1 MSGQLPVG
9 MPGVPVF
16 AVIDT
21 ETSGLSAATHRV
33 VEVGVCVTDVEF
45 TPLATWH
52 TVINP
57 QAPVANS
64 HIHGLGDKDLA
75 RAPVFAEIAAALAG
89 QLEGLRV
96 IAHNA
101 VFDARFLDAEY
112 ARLNTVFCTDPEFSW
127 IDSLAIA
134 RQLVSAPHNLASLCT
149 RLKITNPMPH
159 AALGDAIS
167 TAGVLAGLRT
177 QHVPRLGEQLLATT
191 AAYRAALCEGLPPQ
205 RDTHP
210 RALITQLT

>member
-1 MSGQLPVG
+1 MNNQLPLVTPG
-9 MPGVPVF
+9 MPVF

-33 VEVGVCVTDVEF
+33 VEVGVCITDVEF

-57 QAPVANS
+57 QAPVTNS
-64 HIHGLGDKDLA
+64 RIHGLSNEELA
-75 RAPVFAEIAAALAG
+75 QAPAFAEIADTLTN
-89 QLEGLRV
+89 QLDGLRI

-101 VFDARFLDAEY
+101 KFDARFLDAEY
-112 ARLNTVFCTDPEFSW
+112 ARLNAAFCADPQFSW
-127 IDSLAIA
+127 IDSLTLA
-134 RQLVSAPHNLASLCT
+134 RQLVPAPHKLATLCT
-149 RLKITNPMPH
+149 RFKVTNPMPH

-177 QHVPRLGEQLLATT
+177 QHASTLGEQLLST
-191 AAYRAALCEGLPPQ
+191 AAAYQATLCEDLPPQ
-205 RDTHP
+205 RPPHY
-210 RALITQLT
+210 RR